1 MSLKDRVKN
10 WATKVGLVPQREE
23 ATPLP
28 DSVVQVVKAAR
39 ETKTHAVED
48 LDQLSAL
55 IAEGSPLTGNAI
67 KQIVESVWQGEI
79 VPEDFDLFGST
90 EGVTWFYEKALEAE
104 REIVKEAKP
113 KRTGFKV
120 FQDTNGSDRWFGWV
134 SNNWQ
139 DRENEIITSAA
150 HREYVSWL
158 DRHPDQAPELWS
170 WHTKG
175 TARQHRADWWEYSD
189 GFLMM
194 SGPLTKEEAEAYR
207 ALGDDVNIG
216 MSHGF
221 RVYNQVGPYILQ
233 YRSFEVSDL
242 PVEYAAN
249 PFTNFEVSKMAF
261 SNSKRAYLAQLLGED
276 RVAELESTTEDM
288 EKALTALGL
297 SRKEL
302 DEDYENYLIEQA
314 KTKAQEDVDSLMDSL
329 VDRLNIEQLK
339 EILETFSGQL
349 ESLKGLQT
357 EVETLRQ
364 EVEALKETE
373 DERVSSLFTPRAPI
387 NWSVTKSS
395 ENEVEEADLT
405 QDVATQV
412 KEAKNEFSWLRGMT
426 PGNGLL

>member
-1 MSLKDRVKN
+1 
-10 WATKVGLVPQREE
+10 
-23 ATPLP
+23 
-28 DSVVQVVKAAR
+28 
-39 ETKTHAVED
+39 
-48 LDQLSAL
+48 
-55 IAEGSPLTGNAI
+55 
-67 KQIVESVWQGEI
+67 
-79 VPEDFDLFGST
+79 
-90 EGVTWFYEKALEAE
+90 
-104 REIVKEAKP
+104 
-113 KRTGFKV
+113 
-120 FQDTNGSDRWFGWV
+120 
-134 SNNWQ
+134 
-139 DRENEIITSAA
+139 
-150 HREYVSWL
+150 
-158 DRHPDQAPELWS
+158 
-170 WHTKG
+170 
-175 TARQHRADWWEYSD
+175 
-189 GFLMM
+189 
-194 SGPLTKEEAEAYR
+194 
-207 ALGDDVNIG
+207 
-216 MSHGF
+216 
-221 RVYNQVGPYILQ
+221 
-233 YRSFEVSDL
+233 
-242 PVEYAAN
+242 
-249 PFTNFEVSKMAF
+249 MAF